1 MIILSKNKSFTGRDL
16 IEKLYSEG
24 WELEQREYGVNN
36 FIKLLVP
43 TSKSKVKNPIVRYA
57 RSQKARRIKANRKLG
72 IDLKTNIPQNPE
84 LSRNLTKE
92 VTKSGE
98 NWVLDNNGWYRFQ
111 NNVARESAIP
121 VNRVTLGINNSKYAK
136 ISLEDCINLSESK
149 ALLAARTK
157 KNIIN
162 LEGSLLDSTIPMSH
176 EYGHILNSKSS
187 KTKKIGMR
195 IRRLQNQ
202 NNKVTS
208 NRFLDKAKSAWNVA
222 RLNNSIVSEEKNAW
236 KNGISA
242 LKRNGA
248 TPKDLEY
255 ANKYKTA
262 ALDTYKS
269 SRNLKIA
276 SKIYDIFKS
285 KNSINP
291 IESLIRDRRYKWNAV
306 DLGSNL

>member
-1 MIILSKNKSFTGRDL
+1 M
-16 IEKLYSEG
+16 
-24 WELEQREYGVNN
+24 
-36 FIKLLVP
+36 
-43 TSKSKVKNPIVRYA
+43 
-57 RSQKARRIKANRKLG
+57 
-72 IDLKTNIPQNPE
+72 
-84 LSRNLTKE
+84 
-92 VTKSGE
+92 
-98 NWVLDNNGWYRFQ
+98 
-111 NNVARESAIP
+111 
-121 VNRVTLGINNSKYAK
+121 
-136 ISLEDCINLSESK
+136 
-149 ALLAARTK
+149 AARTK

>member
-1 MIILSKNKSFTGRDL
+1 M
-16 IEKLYSEG
+16 
-24 WELEQREYGVNN
+24 GVNN

-202 NNKVTS
+202 DNKVTS

-262 ALDTYKS
+262 A
-269 SRNLKIA
+269 
-276 SKIYDIFKS
+276 
-285 KNSINP
+285 P
-291 IESLIRDRRYKWNAV
+291 RYI
-306 DLGSNL
+306 